1 MKKKTKKKKKPSKK
15 DEDVYD
21 CSSAIFTCEQKG
33 CKGRFKYNFSSNRL
47 SEIFEHDKIKH
58 KIKENSPQYY
68 KQNIE
73 ILKEKT
79 HITDIQLVRTGKDYL

>member
-1 MKKKTKKKKKPSKK
+1 M
-15 DEDVYD
+15 YD
-21 CSSAIFTCEQKG
+21 FSSAIFTCEQNG
-33 CKGRFKYNFSSNRL
+33 CKGRFKYNFSSNKL
-47 SEIFEHDKIKH
+47 IKIFKHDKIKH
-58 KIKENSPQYY
+58 KIKENSPHYY